1 LKPLVNRPL
10 RRCRSLLAMGQRCRE
25 MSSENGKAAAGEK
38 GRYLPAAVSR
48 SCARDT
54 AITFDIGRCSKAG
67 KGARAKVFA

>member
-1 LKPLVNRPL
+1 
-10 RRCRSLLAMGQRCRE
+10 